1 MFLIK
6 YRLQDLSGNIVREE
20 ILPEVF
26 ETPAECDVLIE
37 RMSSRYGMS
46 AYDIHHDRWWA
57 RASGSFDEIHYWW
70 RAPIMDICD
79 ENIRPGGRI

>member
-26 ETPAECDVLIE
+26 ETPIECDVLIE
-37 RMSSRYGMS
+37 RMTSRYGMS
-46 AYDIHHDRWWA
+46 AYDIHEDRWWA
-57 RASGSFDEIHYWW
+57 RKADDYSEIHYWW
-70 RAPIMDICD
+70 RAPIMDICN
-79 ENIRPGGRI
+79 ENIRRDTLG